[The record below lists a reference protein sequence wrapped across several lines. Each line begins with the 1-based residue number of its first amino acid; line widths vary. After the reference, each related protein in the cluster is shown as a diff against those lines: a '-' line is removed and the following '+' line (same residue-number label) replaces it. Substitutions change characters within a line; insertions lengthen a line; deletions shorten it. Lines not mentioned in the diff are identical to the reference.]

1 MSLLLQALQ
10 KAAKNREA
18 GAAPLEEPAP
28 PPAASPPLT
37 SPPPSF
43 EPPAAIL
50 SPAFIVEPIDRRGP
64 PEPELALAE
73 EDLFEADEP
82 LPDDPGQRFEPFGA
96 SPAASPADAAA
107 ILRANEAASAS
118 WVDWLRDRP
127 VWALAIGAS
136 VFLLFYGIYVYLQIA
151 HPGIL
156 RGEFMR
162 QSLAP
167 KVPPQGTARPV
178 PLPPKPVSTQRDP
191 LAVPSKSPVPATTVQ
206 PPAPSSTVTPSVPV
220 AATTAKPAQVVELP
234 PPPVKSVPAP
244 KSAQPPVTPNVA
256 TTARPPAGLPPVRP
270 APLAAAALPRTVQAD
285 PGERTA
291 DPEQPVRMTPVMP
304 KRRARREPVEPAIS
318 VPALEHEISTNR
330 VEPGAATIAPVI
342 KDAYQALQEGRLE
355 RAENLYRNALQAEGQ
370 SVDAL
375 LGLGA
380 IAAQRGQTQQAIGFY
395 ERALEVEPRN
405 PTAQAGLISLIG
417 QSDPQM
423 SETRLKQL
431 IAREPSA
438 FLHFSLGNL
447 YAAQNQWPSAQQAY
461 FQAFQMQPDNADY
474 AYNLAVGLEHLDQP
488 KLALTYYRKAIE
500 LSFHKGRA
508 NFDQNRVIERIGQLS
523 ARGD

>member
-10 KAAKNREA
+10 KAAKNRES
-18 GAAPLEEPAP
+18 GAAALEEPTAQP
-28 PPAASPPLT
+28 PPV
-37 SPPPSF
+37 SPPPPL

-50 SPAFIVEPIDRRGP
+50 PPSFIVEPIERHRP
-64 PEPELALAE
+64 QEPELALAE

-82 LPDDPGQRFEPFGA
+82 LPEEPGQRFEPFGA
-96 SPAASPADAAA
+96 SPVASPADAAA
-107 ILRANEAASAS
+107 ILRANESAKAN
-118 WVDWLRDRP
+118 WVDWMRDRP
-127 VWALAIGAS
+127 VWALGIGAI
-136 VFLLFYGIYVYLQIA
+136 VFLGFYFTYVYLQIA

-162 QSLAP
+162 QPLAP
-167 KVPPQGTARPV
+167 KVSAQGTARPL
-178 PLPPKPVSTQRDP
+178 PPPPKPVSTQRDP
-191 LAVPSKSPVPATTVQ
+191 LAVPSKSPAPTTTVQ
-206 PPAPSSTVTPSVPV
+206 PPAPSTAVTPSPPV
-220 AATTAKPAQVVELP
+220 TATPAKPVQAVELP
-234 PPPVKSVPAP
+234 PPLPKSVSPKPVPSPA
-244 KSAQPPVTPNVA
+244 TPNVA
-256 TTARPPAGLPPVRP
+256 PLPTKPPAALPPVRP
-270 APLAAAALPRTVQAD
+270 APLAAAALPRTVQ
-285 PGERTA
+285 PQSGENVA
-291 DPEQPVRMTPVMP
+291 DPEQPVRMTPVVP
-304 KRRARREPVEPAIS
+304 KRRPRRGSGEPAIS

-330 VEPGAATIAPVI
+330 VEPGAATVTPVI
-342 KDAYQALQEGRLE
+342 KDAYQALQDGRLE
-355 RAENLYRNALQAEGQ
+355 RAENLYRNALQTEAQ
-370 SVDAL
+370 NVDAL

-380 IAAQRGQTQQAIGFY
+380 IAAQRGQAQQAIGFY

-438 FLHFSLGNL
+438 FLHFNLGNL
-447 YAAQNQWPSAQQAY
+447 YAAQNQWPAAQQAY

-474 AYNLAVGLEHLDQP
+474 AYNLAIGLEHLDQP

>member
-10 KAAKNREA
+10 KAAKNRESGNA
-18 GAAPLEEPAP
+18 PLDEADAAPP
-28 PPAASPPLT
+28 ASPPPVL
-37 SPPPSF
+37 

-50 SPAFIVEPIDRRGP
+50 PPAFIVEPVERRGP
-64 PEPELALAE
+64 QEPELALAE
-73 EDLFEADEP
+73 EDLFDTDEP
-82 LPDDPGQRFEPFGA
+82 LPEEPQRFEPFGA
-96 SPAASPADAAA
+96 SPAASPAAAAA

-118 WVDWLRDRP
+118 WIDWIRDRP
-127 VWALAIGAS
+127 VWALGIGAG
-136 VFLLFYGIYVYLQIA
+136 VFLVFYGVYVYLQIA

-162 QSLAP
+162 QPLAS
-167 KVPPQGTARPV
+167 KAPPQGAVRPV
-178 PLPPKPVSTQRDP
+178 PPPPKPVSTQRDP
-191 LAVPSKSPVPATTVQ
+191 LAMPAKPSAPANTVQ
-206 PPAPSSTVTPSVPV
+206 PPTPSPSAPV
-220 AATTAKPAQVVELP
+220 AATPVKPGQVVELP
-234 PPPVKSVPAP
+234 PPPVKSVPP
-244 KSAQPPVTPNVA
+244 PSPAQPPVTQNAAA
-256 TTARPPAGLPPVRP
+256 TTAKAPAALPPVRP
-270 APLAAAALPRTVQAD
+270 APLSAAALPRTVPAD
-285 PGERTA
+285 AGERVA
-291 DPEQPVRMTPVMP
+291 DPEQPIRLAPATP
-304 KRRARREPVEPAIS
+304 KRRPRRESAEPVMS

-342 KDAYQALQEGRLE
+342 KDAYQALQEGRLD

-380 IAAQRGQTQQAIGFY
+380 IAAQRGQPQQAIGFY

-405 PTAQAGLISLIG
+405 PTAQAGLIALIG

-438 FLHFSLGNL
+438 FLHYSLGNL
-447 YAAQNQWPSAQQAY
+447 YVAQNQWPAAQQAY

-474 AYNLAVGLEHLDQP
+474 AYNLAVGLEHLNQP

-500 LSFHKGRA
+500 LSFQKGRA